1 MRTDHA
7 FSRNNVRQME
17 VINVD
22 VVMNRAGTVTAL
34 IKREDGKTLQLFMT
48 EEESKRLSSKLSGV
62 HPHIDAVERSP
73 YLKQH
78 DCIIQTPNGAASL
91 EYLGQGR
98 YRVANGAAYIQRDP
112 HEHNGVCW
120 RIEGS
125 RSRYKTRDLAVKKI
139 MEGL

>member
-22 VVMNRAGTVTAL
+22 VVMNRAGTIAAL

-48 EEESKRLSSKLSGV
+48 EQEAKDFSIKLAGV
-62 HPHIDAVERSP
+62 APHIDVVERSGR
-73 YLKQH
+73 LKQH
-78 DCIIQTPNGAASL
+78 DCIVQTPNGAASL

-98 YRVANGAAYIQRDP
+98 YRVADGAAYIQRDP
-112 HEHNGVCW
+112 HEHDGVCW

>member
-17 VINVD
+17 VVNVD
-22 VVMNRAGTVTAL
+22 VVMNRAGTIAAL

-48 EEESKRLSSKLSGV
+48 EQEAKDFSVKLAGV
-62 HPHIDAVERSP
+62 APHVDVVERSRG
-73 YLKQH
+73 LKQH
-78 DCIIQTPNGAASL
+78 DAIIETENGAAIV

-98 YRVANGAAYIQRDP
+98 YRVAGAAYIQRDP

-120 RIEGS
+120 RIEGG
-125 RSRYKTRDLAVKKI
+125 RGKYKTRESAVKKI
-139 MEGL
+139 MENL